1 MPGQDE
7 RSRIN
12 EQEAVYAAER
22 DKQRAERIQQ
32 AKQEQRTADSGRIV
46 EPVKADKL
54 LPFLNAA
61 HERYTARIV
70 SLNSKK
76 QTRLSKIAKN
86 VAKEERLSAKAD
98 RLSVTNEMLRRL
110 SAGTKLETVA
120 NAVVERNQR
129 RIDKIRNE
137 KIPKIEDKIAA
148 HGEKVLQLDKK
159 IAAQQRKADKCTAL
173 SNVITSFVMLNPEK
187 RRAQF
192 SQSMDTLH
200 RVTKESL
207 AAKAEKYQ
215 DKVSEIRKRLET
227 ENLSQASYDRLV
239 KQMNTNLDKIQ
250 ETKAKLQK
258 LDAVTK
264 PYTEQTAEHQDMM
277 QAFTEKQLD
286 TAAERGEIRINPLTE
301 TLCINA
307 AERAAERSERVF
319 EQMQVHPE
327 QPPSAEQELAELL
340 EKTGYQQVFDNAF
353 AQDGFIVLRAPDGK
367 EIGFDGAEMAVEHLK
382 QHTAV
387 VREMTAADF
396 QELGLETIERNPN
409 IAAFQVNEHES
420 GDQSWRS
427 YDAIYQ
433 KDGHFYEHVSDGWD
447 YTKDTY
453 REISPEKAK
462 EIISAHQK
470 DPEWVITDIGLQ
482 ALNPPRTTIFSIEQN
497 GETRYYE
504 ANRTDID
511 AVIDAAK
518 ADHPMIAA
526 ENIGK
531 RISEA
536 RYAEIE
542 QSDKLSASV
551 SVNVNLGFAQV
562 YEINHGK
569 GGIREEDR
577 TEQNVRISTETLTSI
592 QKFNPEYFK
601 TIPRADRLTDTR
613 THEAAMKIMDE
624 LNQQGIPCSAVFR
637 NNGTASVTVNQ
648 KQHGAVYL
656 SVLRSVG
663 EPLPAQQ
670 KQQDI
675 TVRTPEAAARITSA
689 LDNAGIPNSHVSRGN
704 GTVIVTDAQD
714 RPQVNAVISNT
725 EQEHRKQFINP
736 ETYKQIPKDERFTKR
751 MPEAEA
757 RAAVDQLA
765 AKGVPHS
772 AVLNGDRSAVTVEKK
787 SKGFVLGKLQR
798 DNIASRAAQAKHQP
812 VRRESTAKQHDLSD

>member
-200 RVTKESL
+200 RVTQESL

-264 PYTEQTAEHQDMM
+264 PYAEQTAEHQDMM

-433 KDGHFYEHVSDGWD
+433 KDGHFYEHISDGWNA
-447 YTKDTY
+447 TNDTY

-462 EIISAHQK
+462 EIIAEHQK
-470 DPEWVITDIGLQ
+470 DPEWVITDTGLH
-482 ALNPPRTTIFSIEQN
+482 ALNPPQ
-497 GETRYYE
+497 
-504 ANRTDID
+504 
-511 AVIDAAK
+511 K
-518 ADHPMIAA
+518 
-526 ENIGK
+526 
-531 RISEA
+531 
-536 RYAEIE
+536 
-542 QSDKLSASV
+542 
-551 SVNVNLGFAQV
+551 
-562 YEINHGK
+562 
-569 GGIREEDR
+569 
-577 TEQNVRISTETLTSI
+577 TESLTGI
-592 QKFNPEYFK
+592 QKFNAEYFK
-601 TIPRADRLTDTR
+601 SIPRADRLTDTR

-656 SVLRSVG
+656 SVLRGVG

-670 KQQDI
+670 KQKDI

-704 GTVIVTDAQD
+704 GTVIVTDAKD

-787 SKGFVLGKLQR
+787 SKGFVLGKQQR
-798 DNIASRAAQAKHQP
+798 DHIASRAAQAKHQP
-812 VRRESTAKQHDLSD
+812 VSRESTARQHELSD

>member
-110 SAGTKLETVA
+110 TAGTKLETVA
-120 NAVVERNQR
+120 NAVIENNQR

-207 AAKAEKYQ
+207 AAKVEKYQ
-215 DKVSEIRKRLET
+215 DKVSEIRKRFAT
-227 ENLSQASYDRLV
+227 EYLSPASYDRLV

-264 PYTEQTAEHQDMM
+264 PYAEQTAEHQDMM

-307 AERAAERSERVF
+307 AERAIDRSERVF
-319 EQMQVHPE
+319 EQKQMRPE
-327 QPPSAEQELAELL
+327 QPLSAEQELAELL
-340 EKTGYQQVFDNAF
+340 EKTGYQQVLDNAF
-353 AQDGFIVLRAPDGK
+353 AQDGFIVLRSPDGK
-367 EIGFDGAEMAVEHLK
+367 EIGFDGPEMAVEHLK
-382 QHTAV
+382 EHTAV

-396 QELGLETIERNPN
+396 QELGLGTIERNPN
-409 IAAFQVNEHES
+409 IAAFQVEEHES

-433 KDGHFYEHVSDGWD
+433 KDGHFYEHISDGWNAAN
-447 YTKDTY
+447 DTY

-470 DPEWVITDIGLQ
+470 DPEWVITDTGLQ
-482 ALNPPRTTIFSIEQN
+482 ALNPPQ
-497 GETRYYE
+497 
-504 ANRTDID
+504 A
-511 AVIDAAK
+511 
-518 ADHPMIAA
+518 
-526 ENIGK
+526 
-531 RISEA
+531 
-536 RYAEIE
+536 
-542 QSDKLSASV
+542 
-551 SVNVNLGFAQV
+551 
-562 YEINHGK
+562 
-569 GGIREEDR
+569 
-577 TEQNVRISTETLTSI
+577 TESLTGI

-613 THEAAMKIMDE
+613 TTETAMKIMDE

-670 KQQDI
+670 KQVDM

-787 SKGFVLGKLQR
+787 SKGFVLGKQQR
-798 DNIASRAAQAKHQP
+798 DHIASRAAQAKHQP
-812 VRRESTAKQHDLSD
+812 VSRESTARQHELSD

>member
-12 EQEAVYAAER
+12 EQEAIYAAER
-22 DKQRAERIQQ
+22 NKQRAERIQQ
-32 AKQEQRTADSGRIV
+32 AKQEQRTADSGRTV

-110 SAGTKLETVA
+110 TAGTKLETVA
-120 NAVVERNQR
+120 NAVIENNQR

-200 RVTKESL
+200 CVTKESL
-207 AAKAEKYQ
+207 AAKVEKYQ
-215 DKVSEIRKRLET
+215 DKVSEIRKRFAT
-227 ENLSQASYDRLV
+227 EYLSPASYDRLV

-264 PYTEQTAEHQDMM
+264 PYAEQTAEHQDMM

-307 AERAAERSERVF
+307 AERAIDRSERVF
-319 EQMQVHPE
+319 EQKQMRPD
-327 QPPSAEQELAELL
+327 QPLSAEQELAELL

-353 AQDGFIVLRAPDGK
+353 AQDGFIVLRSPDGK
-367 EIGFDGAEMAVEHLK
+367 EIGFDGPEMAVEHLK

-396 QELGLETIERNPN
+396 QELGLGTIERNPN

-433 KDGHFYEHVSDGWD
+433 KDGHFYEHISDGWNAAN
-447 YTKDTY
+447 DTY

-470 DPEWVITDIGLQ
+470 DPEWVITDTGLQ
-482 ALNPPRTTIFSIEQN
+482 ALNPPQ
-497 GETRYYE
+497 
-504 ANRTDID
+504 
-511 AVIDAAK
+511 K
-518 ADHPMIAA
+518 
-526 ENIGK
+526 
-531 RISEA
+531 
-536 RYAEIE
+536 
-542 QSDKLSASV
+542 
-551 SVNVNLGFAQV
+551 
-562 YEINHGK
+562 
-569 GGIREEDR
+569 
-577 TEQNVRISTETLTSI
+577 TESLTGI

-613 THEAAMKIMDE
+613 TTETAMKIMDE

-670 KQQDI
+670 KQVDM
-675 TVRTPEAAARITSA
+675 TVRTPEAAAHITSA

-725 EQEHRKQFINP
+725 EQEHRKQYINP
-736 ETYKQIPKDERFTKR
+736 ETYKQIPKDDRFTKR

-787 SKGFVLGKLQR
+787 SKGFVLGKQQR
-798 DNIASRAAQAKHQP
+798 DHIASRAAQAKHQP
-812 VRRESTAKQHDLSD
+812 VSRESTARQHELSD

>member
-120 NAVVERNQR
+120 NAVVEKNQR

-319 EQMQVHPE
+319 EQMQVHPK

-470 DPEWVITDIGLQ
+470 DPEWVITDTGLH
-482 ALNPPRTTIFSIEQN
+482 ALNPPQ
-497 GETRYYE
+497 
-504 ANRTDID
+504 
-511 AVIDAAK
+511 K
-518 ADHPMIAA
+518 
-526 ENIGK
+526 
-531 RISEA
+531 
-536 RYAEIE
+536 
-542 QSDKLSASV
+542 
-551 SVNVNLGFAQV
+551 
-562 YEINHGK
+562 
-569 GGIREEDR
+569 
-577 TEQNVRISTETLTSI
+577 TESLTGI

-689 LDNAGIPNSHVSRGN
+689 LDNAGIPNSHISRGN

>member
-327 QPPSAEQELAELL
+327 QPLSAEQELAELL
-340 EKTGYQQVFDNAF
+340 EKTRYQQVFDNAF
-353 AQDGFIVLRAPDGK
+353 AQDGFIVLRSPDGK
-367 EIGFDGAEMAVEHLK
+367 EIGFDGPEMAVEHLK

-396 QELGLETIERNPN
+396 QELGLGTIEQNPN

-433 KDGHFYEHVSDGWD
+433 KDGHFYEHISDGWNAAN
-447 YTKDTY
+447 DTY

-462 EIISAHQK
+462 EIIAEHQK
-470 DPEWVITDIGLQ
+470 DPEWVITDTGLQ
-482 ALNPPRTTIFSIEQN
+482 ALNPPQ
-497 GETRYYE
+497 
-504 ANRTDID
+504 A
-511 AVIDAAK
+511 
-518 ADHPMIAA
+518 
-526 ENIGK
+526 
-531 RISEA
+531 
-536 RYAEIE
+536 
-542 QSDKLSASV
+542 
-551 SVNVNLGFAQV
+551 
-562 YEINHGK
+562 
-569 GGIREEDR
+569 
-577 TEQNVRISTETLTSI
+577 TESLTGI

-613 THEAAMKIMDE
+613 TTETAMKIMDE

-670 KQQDI
+670 KQVDM
-675 TVRTPEAAARITSA
+675 TVRTPETAARITSA

-704 GTVIVTDAQD
+704 GTVIVTDAKD

-787 SKGFVLGKLQR
+787 SKGFVLGKQQR
-798 DNIASRAAQAKHQP
+798 DHIASRAAQAKHQP
-812 VRRESTAKQHDLSD
+812 VSRESTARQHELSD